1 MSFLGGRVAG
11 KEAAYFFQES
21 KHAVNRIAEK
31 SPPTPTGKKLPPP
44 SPGEIQPDVL
54 PEILRH
60 SLPPR
65 LYGPPPDPS
74 SLSQFSKWNLPSD
87 PNAVV
92 SISPDVLN
100 PLRGYVSLPQVTFG
114 RRRFELYPTQGF
126 LVSRKILIFDSVLD
140 CRWDI
145 PKSESSVSASTA
157 NELRRDRYGTP
168 VNPDK
173 LRAAGEG
180 LQHIGKAFAA
190 ATVIVFGSAT
200 LVFGTAASKL
210 DMRNADDIRTKGKD
224 LFQPNME
231 SMKEKVEPLRT
242 WAETMSRKWHIESND
257 STIKEKPI
265 FKELSRILGPKT

>member
-1 MSFLGGRVAG
+1 M
-11 KEAAYFFQES
+11 
-21 KHAVNRIAEK
+21 
-31 SPPTPTGKKLPPP
+31 
-44 SPGEIQPDVL
+44 
-54 PEILRH
+54 
-60 SLPPR
+60 
-65 LYGPPPDPS
+65 
-74 SLSQFSKWNLPSD
+74 
-87 PNAVV
+87 
-92 SISPDVLN
+92 N

-114 RRRFELYPTQGF
+114 RR
-126 LVSRKILIFDSVLD
+126 
-140 CRWDI
+140 RWDI

-157 NELRRDRYGTP
+157 NELRRDRYGTR

>member
-1 MSFLGGRVAG
+1 MSFLGGRLAG

-157 NELRRDRYGTP
+157 NELRRDRYGTR

-180 LQHIGKAFAA
+180 LQHSMFTSLSPFFFFITIRILQLIRFVNRPFNFLVSAVGKAFAA

-210 DMRNADDIRTKGKD
+210 DMRNVSLQMIL
-224 LFQPNME
+224 LFIDKYFTFVN
-231 SMKEKVEPLRT
+231 L
-242 WAETMSRKWHIESND
+242 I
-257 STIKEKPI
+257 IL
-265 FKELSRILGPKT
+265 LSGRLMT